1 MAVLPPRSSHALPA
15 PFAELMTDPSSEIG
29 DFYPTDFAIDI
40 NGKKFAWQ
48 AVVLL
53 PFIDEER
60 LLDALE
66 TREDELSD
74 DEKRRNSH
82 GVSYVF
88 VGEEHALCG
97 PISTL
102 APPDG
107 TLTLAPEATGRGL
120 GGAVTALLPEPV
132 AVGASFAVPE
142 FRGLEK
148 ESALVDFNNRA
159 VCARYALPPWQ
170 KHVTKLLDG
179 VVMPPD
185 ALGEHEGPTFG
196 RFMPAKRGHSTP
208 PPPRAWCTARSAVA
222 ATAAATDVTP
232 SRTAARLWPTNLA
245 CSLSSPSAPPRAS
258 ARLRRRRPPARRA
271 AAGLLASKSTTTDAR
286 GARAPPAAA
295 ATAGPAAAALSEA
308 TRRRRATRHRNTG
321 SQPGY
326 GRGPPPGY
334 GGGGQYGGP
343 PPGYPQPGYGGYGG
357 GGPGGGGG
365 PHRGDNRGDGRYHPY
380 ARPPPPPPQHNGGG
394 SYGGGPGGAS
404 SAASQLLRQQ
414 LHQAQP
420 GGGGGYGGGMI
431 GGYAGGGGG
440 GGGGYGGP
448 LPGGGGYGGP
458 PPGGG
463 YPGGGGYGAPPP
475 PPRAAARRARR
486 RRTGAPPSCCASR
499 CAAAEALCAVGT
511 CSVCACLNSTN
522 IVYFSRA
529 QSTPFPSSDSKSFLS
544 LRTARQSPSSSS
556 SASLSNHASSSTSPF
571 HSSALGAAASAVA
584 ADGGGGAADGPAA
597 SAACGAAPPAASVVD
612 SESMP
617 SIFFSMAPRRS
628 SSRSM
633 LRSTESSAVST
644 RVARLRL
651 RRRAAAAAREQL
663 ERGVLLGELPLPH
676 RVRVLGVFEAVVRV
690 LVDVARLLA
699 RPVGA
704 GRFARLPRLH
714 RRNFLVPRAG
724 CVSGIELLCTSQG
737 SSSAWHTADAA
748 RSHTGVRTGSQSAW
762 AAPSAR
768 SKRWRRIA
776 GGGVAA
782 GGEESFRGRAR
793 LCDRSRALCHRRDR
807 RSQLSSFTRDER
819 WSVAGSP

>member
-1 MAVLPPRSSHALPA
+1 MPLPSGLSGFQRAMAHQYCDELCVANESRGEEPNRSLTLYKKNDANESAANKFKRELGELLKTKNTLPETQDSIMLGVPGWKDRYYKQKMPENDDDEGRQAVARSYVEGLCWVMRYYYDGCQSWKWFFPYHYAPFAADIANAITPAASGGDEVVLEAGAPFAPFQQLMAVLPPRSSHALPA

-66 TREDELSD
+66 TREDELSE

-120 GGAVTALLPEPV
+120 GGAVTALPEPV

-196 RFMPAKRGHSTP
+196 RFMPAKRGHSDPSAAARMVHGALGGGGDGGGYRRDTESDGGAP
-208 PPPRAWCTARSAVA
+208 LSDEPRVLALIAQRAAARQARDFGAADRLRDELRRDFGVEIDDNRRAWRARPAGGGPPRGPGGGGLVGGYAPPPRH
-222 ATAAATDVTP
+222 
-232 SRTAARLWPTNLA
+232 
-245 CSLSSPSAPPRAS
+245 PP
-258 ARLRRRRPPARRA
+258 PQYGQP
-271 AAGLLASKSTTTDAR
+271 
-286 GARAPPAAA
+286 
-295 ATAGPAAAALSEA
+295 
-308 TRRRRATRHRNTG
+308 
-321 SQPGY
+321 QPGY

-343 PPGYPQPGYGGYGG
+343 PPGYGQYGGYGG

-394 SYGGGPGGAS
+394 GYGGGPGGAS

-440 GGGGYGGP
+440 GGGYGGP
-448 LPGGGGYGGP
+448 PPGGGGYGGP

-475 PPRAAARRARR
+475 PPHAPPRGGTAEANRSAAELLREQMRR
-486 RRTGAPPSCCASR
+486 R
-499 CAAAEALCAVGT
+499 
-511 CSVCACLNSTN
+511 
-522 IVYFSRA
+522 
-529 QSTPFPSSDSKSFLS
+529 
-544 LRTARQSPSSSS
+544 
-556 SASLSNHASSSTSPF
+556 
-571 HSSALGAAASAVA
+571 
-584 ADGGGGAADGPAA
+584 
-597 SAACGAAPPAASVVD
+597 
-612 SESMP
+612 
-617 SIFFSMAPRRS
+617 
-628 SSRSM
+628 
-633 LRSTESSAVST
+633 
-644 RVARLRL
+644 
-651 RRRAAAAAREQL
+651 
-663 ERGVLLGELPLPH
+663 
-676 RVRVLGVFEAVVRV
+676 
-690 LVDVARLLA
+690 
-699 RPVGA
+699 
-704 GRFARLPRLH
+704 
-714 RRNFLVPRAG
+714 
-724 CVSGIELLCTSQG
+724 
-737 SSSAWHTADAA
+737 
-748 RSHTGVRTGSQSAW
+748 
-762 AAPSAR
+762 
-768 SKRWRRIA
+768 
-776 GGGVAA
+776 
-782 GGEESFRGRAR
+782 
-793 LCDRSRALCHRRDR
+793 
-807 RSQLSSFTRDER
+807 
-819 WSVAGSP
+819 